1 MASSE
6 EPNQI
11 KTHIRASTLMP
22 NSGCRGWR
30 KVTPMNLNTVIIL
43 STTTHQT
50 KTYLSTMASS
60 EEPNQIKTHIR
71 ASTLMPNSGCRGW
84 RKVTPMNLNTVIILS
99 TTTHQTKTYLST
111 MASSEEHN
119 QIKTHIRASTLMPN
133 SGCRGWRKVTHMNL
147 NTVIIL
153 STTTHQTKT
162 YLSTMASSEEHNQIK
177 THIRASTLMPNSGC
191 RGWRKVT
198 HMNLNTVIILSTTT
212 HQTKTYLSTMA
223 SSEEHNQIKTH
234 IRASTLMPNSGCR
247 GWRKVTPMNLNTVI
261 ILSTTTHQTNN
272 LSKYYGFK

>member
-6 EPNQI
+6 EHNQI

-60 EEPNQIKTHIR
+60 EEHNQIKTHIR

-177 THIRASTLMPNSGC
+177 THIRASTLF
-191 RGWRKVT
+191 
-198 HMNLNTVIILSTTT
+198 
-212 HQTKTYLSTMA
+212 QTQDVGAGGKL
-223 SSEEHNQIKTH
+223 
-234 IRASTLMPNSGCR
+234 P
-247 GWRKVTPMNLNTVI
+247 P
-261 ILSTTTHQTNN
+261 
-272 LSKYYGFK
+272 

>member
-6 EPNQI
+6 EP
-11 KTHIRASTLMP
+11 
-22 NSGCRGWR
+22 
-30 KVTPMNLNTVIIL
+30 
-43 STTTHQT
+43 
-50 KTYLSTMASS
+50 
-60 EEPNQIKTHIR
+60 
-71 ASTLMPNSGCRGW
+71 
-84 RKVTPMNLNTVIILS
+84 
-99 TTTHQTKTYLST
+99 
-111 MASSEEHN
+111 N

-177 THIRASTLMPNSGC
+177 THIRESTLMPNSGC

-198 HMNLNTVIILSTTT
+198 PMNLNTVIILSTTT